1 MCLIITAAAAA
12 FSAVLWRFKFRDPKY
27 KFINLVFMYFGA
39 ALMWSVDG
47 IFSVA
52 EGEGF
57 FDLSANDALLGL
69 VVVVCGAAFW
79 AVNYLFFTPERKLVK
94 KGN

>member
-52 EGEGF
+52 E
-57 FDLSANDALLGL
+57 
-69 VVVVCGAAFW
+69 
-79 AVNYLFFTPERKLVK
+79 KQ
-94 KGN
+94 